1 MPRSPGEGRRGLL
14 ASSHLAS
21 DHFPG
26 PGPGEGVC
34 PEAPLCPRRFISAF
48 LQLCIGRFNRWLQ
61 SRRHVQSCRV
71 HVPAQGLAGSCG
83 RRSLPGV
90 FLSKWALPPGAAQQG
105 TVSFP
110 GDPPVSAATCSQ
122 SHGLGR
128 EHRDAAESL
137 ARRPRGRRCS
147 NKGLPARLPRA
158 PPAPSA
164 ASGLASRAARCLRLC
179 VSLCVC
185 RSRAGVS
192 VFSCRS
198 LCVCHVVLFCLSLC
212 PLSCLVGSV
221 FQKKIV
227 GMALTKRT
235 VQSLPVS
242 A

>member
-26 PGPGEGVC
+26 PDPGERVC

-128 EHRDAAESL
+128 EHRDAAESF
-137 ARRPRGRRCS
+137 ARRHGAEDAATRVSQPGCPGLPQHPPLLLVSPPGPRGACAS
-147 NKGLPARLPRA
+147 VC
-158 PPAPSA
+158 PSA
-164 ASGLASRAARCLRLC
+164 CAVHVSVSACSRATLC
-179 VSLCVC
+179 ACATLCC
-185 RSRAGVS
+185 
-192 VFSCRS
+192 F
-198 LCVCHVVLFCLSLC
+198 VCHCAHSPVWLVLCFR
-212 PLSCLVGSV
+212 
-221 FQKKIV
+221 
-227 GMALTKRT
+227 KR
-235 VQSLPVS
+235 LWGWL
-242 A
+242 